1 MPDSITHAR
10 PDTEKPLDALARR
23 TGLVQLSGIYV
34 LVLVVLFFWQVLRPG
49 VWLSLNNLEVI
60 LSQASVVGLLAVAA
74 VLPMSAG
81 LLDISF
87 ANVAG
92 FSMGFTASLALDTS
106 INPWLLALLSVGL
119 SALFGLVSGLL
130 VAVLELPS
138 LIVTLGMSSIALAVT
153 QLLLD
158 GATLYPR
165 DRLPG
170 SFIALGAGSWG
181 PLPVSAAVLMVV
193 AFVAYLWTE
202 HTPSGRRLLA
212 VGGNAA
218 AARLA
223 GVRGKRYQVVALTLS
238 AAISGVA
245 GVILLATIGTADDV
259 SSAAYLLPVFA
270 AVFVG
275 STQVKSRFNV
285 AGAVL
290 AVILIQTGIH
300 GIELSGLNHWVNH
313 VFNGA
318 VLVVAVVI
326 SRGSRKYAF

>member
-1 MPDSITHAR
+1 MTDTTTAAR
-10 PDTEKPLDALARR
+10 PRGGQLLGALSRR
-23 TGLVQLSGIYV
+23 TGLTRMSGLYV
-34 LVLVVLFFWQVLRPG
+34 LLVVVLVFWQALRPG
-49 VWLSLNNLEVI
+49 VWLSLDNAQAI
-60 LSQASVVGLLAVAA
+60 LGQASVVGLLAVAA

-92 FSMGFTASLALDTS
+92 FSMGLTAYLTIETDLS
-106 INPWLLALLSVGL
+106 PWLLALLAVGL
-119 SALFGLVSGLL
+119 STLFGLASGLL
-130 VAVLELPS
+130 VARLELPS

-153 QLLLD
+153 QFLLD

-170 SFIALGAGSWG
+170 SFLALGGGNWG
-181 PLPVSAAVLMVV
+181 PLPISAAVLLLL
-193 AFVAYLWTE
+193 AFAAYLWIE

-223 GVRGKRYQVVALTLS
+223 GVSGTRYQVAALTLS
-238 AAISGVA
+238 ATISGVA
-245 GVILLATIGTADDV
+245 GVVLLSTIGTADDV

-275 STQVKSRFNV
+275 STQVRSRFNV
-285 AGAVL
+285 AGTIL
-290 AVILIQTGIH
+290 AVVLIQTGIH
-300 GIELSGLNHWVNH
+300 GIELSGLDHWVNY

-326 SRGSRKYAF
+326 SRGSRTYAF

>member
-1 MPDSITHAR
+1 MTDSITRAR
-10 PDTEKPLDALARR
+10 PHTQKPWDALARR
-23 TGLVQLSGIYV
+23 TGLVRFSGIYV
-34 LVLVVLFFWQVLRPG
+34 MAVVVLLFWQVLRPG
-49 VWLSLNNLEVI
+49 VWLSVNNMEVI
-60 LSQASVVGLLAVAA
+60 LGQASVVGLLAIAA

-92 FSMGFTASLALDTS
+92 FSMGLTASLTLHTS
-106 INPWLLALLSVGL
+106 VNPWLLALLSIGL

-130 VAVLELPS
+130 VAAFELPS

-153 QLLLD
+153 QLVLD

-170 SFIALGAGSWG
+170 SFLALGADSWG
-181 PLPVSAAVLMVV
+181 FLPISAATLLVV
-193 AFVAYLWTE
+193 ALVAYVWIE

-212 VGGNAA
+212 VGGNPA

-223 GVRGKRYQVVALTLS
+223 GVRGKRYQVAVLTLS
-238 AAISGVA
+238 AAVSGLA
-245 GVILLATIGTADDV
+245 GVVLLATIGTADDV

-270 AVFVG
+270 AAFVG
-275 STQVKSRFNV
+275 STQVKARFNV
-285 AGAVL
+285 AGTILAVL
-290 AVILIQTGIH
+290 LIQTGIH
-300 GIELSGLNHWVNH
+300 GIELTGLNQWVNH

>member
-1 MPDSITHAR
+1 MSDSITRTPAR
-10 PDTEKPLDALARR
+10 RENPVGVFAKR
-23 TGLVQLSGIYV
+23 TGLIHLSGIYV
-34 LVLVVLFFWQVLRPG
+34 LVLVVLFFWQILRPG
-49 VWLSLNNLEVI
+49 VWLSLDNVEVI
-60 LSQASVVGLLAVAA
+60 LSQASVVGLLALAA

-87 ANVAG
+87 ANIAG
-92 FSMGFTASLALDTS
+92 FSMGLTASLALHTS
-106 INPWLLALLSVGL
+106 INPWLLALISIGL

-130 VAVLELPS
+130 VALLELPS
-138 LIVTLGMSSIALAVT
+138 LIVTLGMSSIALAIT

-158 GATLYPR
+158 GQTLYPR
-165 DRLPG
+165 DRLPE
-170 SFIALGAGSWG
+170 SFIALGSSSWG
-181 PLPVSAAVLMVV
+181 LLPISAAVLMLLALV
-193 AFVAYLWTE
+193 AWLWTE

-212 VGGNAA
+212 VGGNPA

-223 GVRGKRYQVVALTLS
+223 GVGGKRYQIAVLTLS
-238 AAISGVA
+238 ATISGVA

-275 STQVKSRFNV
+275 STQIKSRFNV
-285 AGAVL
+285 AGTVL

-300 GIELSGLNHWVNH
+300 GIELSGLDHWVNH